1 MEIVVSV
8 VVPIY
13 NVEKYLS
20 RCIDSIIDQSY
31 DKLQIILVNDGS
43 KDHSL
48 EISKEYEAKDKR
60 IIVLDKVNGGLSD
73 ARNYGIR
80 YATGEYI
87 VFIDSD
93 DFIKENMIEKMLKK
107 ITMTNSDICV
117 CDMEYLYDN
126 GNIEFASGGDFDVTS
141 DKLVDINNS
150 ACNKMYK
157 TSMFSDISFPVGKYY
172 EDLATIPI
180 LMHKANKVCKV
191 NEAFYVYYQRSGS
204 IAHSANKKIF
214 DIYYAIDRCI
224 QYIKKHDNDLV
235 SIKKLQSL
243 YVLHGLDI
251 TTVRIKDFDDKDIR
265 KEYLVENMK
274 NLKKYYP
281 DYQNDERYKHASMKK
296 KLIYKLM
303 EMNLMGVVLKIYD
316 R

>member
-1 MEIVVSV
+1 
-8 VVPIY
+8 
-13 NVEKYLS
+13 
-20 RCIDSIIDQSY
+20 
-31 DKLQIILVNDGS
+31 
-43 KDHSL
+43 
-48 EISKEYEAKDKR
+48 
-60 IIVLDKVNGGLSD
+60 
-73 ARNYGIR
+73 
-80 YATGEYI
+80 
-87 VFIDSD
+87 
-93 DFIKENMIEKMLKK
+93 
-107 ITMTNSDICV
+107 
-117 CDMEYLYDN
+117 
-126 GNIEFASGGDFDVTS
+126 
-141 DKLVDINNS
+141 
-150 ACNKMYK
+150 
-157 TSMFSDISFPVGKYY
+157 
-172 EDLATIPI
+172 
-180 LMHKANKVCKV
+180 MHKANKVCKV

-224 QYIKKHDNDLV
+224 QYIKKHDNDLD